1 MVSGVDAFVY
11 GAAQAARIAWFQG
24 QARLTARLSRGS
36 FPKPKTPLNVPK
48 DGAVLREVLALLRRD
63 WDNIRAGLYPMPHD
77 LVPRPDRAFGDL
89 LRFLEDLPQVTDR
102 RRTGR
107 KDDVFRKPPPG
118 TEKLPRYFRQNFHYQ
133 TDGYLSARSARLYD
147 YQVEVL
153 FRGAADAMR
162 RQALPYLASFIDQWA
177 AAGSRPQDLHLL
189 DVGSGTGH
197 FLGFVKHSWP
207 RLTVTALDLSAPY
220 LGEARDRLGRTP
232 GLAFVQ
238 APAEAMPLR
247 DASVDLLT
255 CIYLFHELPRRI
267 RAAAAAEMARVLKPG
282 GRLVFVDSIQRGDRP
297 DFDGILTYFPQA
309 YHEPYYADYVAQ
321 DLVALFEEKGLL
333 LGALDLAFMSKVLV
347 FEKPEAMQETDG
359 R

>member
-1 MVSGVDAFVY
+1 MVSAVDAFVY
-11 GAAQAARIAWFQG
+11 GAAQVARIAWFQS

-36 FPKPKTPLNVPK
+36 FPKPKTPVSVPK
-48 DGAVLREVLALLRRD
+48 ETAVLREVLELLRRD
-63 WDNIRAGLYPMPHD
+63 WDNIRAGLYRMPHD
-77 LVPRPDRAFGDL
+77 LVPPPQRAVGDI

-107 KDDVFRKPPPG
+107 NDDVFRKPPPG
-118 TEKLPRYFRQNFHYQ
+118 TEALPRYFRQNFHFQ
-133 TDGYLSARSARLYD
+133 TDGYLSVRSARLYD

-162 RQALPYLASFIDQWA
+162 RQALPYLATFIERTA
-177 AAGSRPQDLHLL
+177 ASGRRPQDLHLL

-197 FLGFVKHSWP
+197 FLSFVKDTWP
-207 RLTVTALDLSAPY
+207 LLPVTALDLSAPY
-220 LGEARDRLGRTP
+220 LGEARNRLARWS

-238 APAEAMPLR
+238 APAEAMPLP
-247 DASVDLLT
+247 DASVDLVT
-255 CIYLFHELPRRI
+255 CIYLFHELPRKI

-297 DFDGILTYFPQA
+297 DFDGILAYFPQA
-309 YHEPYYADYVAQ
+309 YYEPYYADYVAQ
-321 DLVALFEEKGLL
+321 DLVTLFERTGLL

-347 FEKPEAMQETDG
+347 FEKPCDTP
-359 R
+359 